1 VPYLSASAVVFHYEE
16 ALYQVYAPLPL
27 PYLLTYWH
35 LTNTQIKSCRHT
47 GYRPISR
54 RQPAPLLCMRNEKN
68 RSRCIHDSSS
78 ARLPQVISPTEQQ
91 VCLGVERRADLAE
104 ATVAARTLETVL
116 VPVAVE
122 RAQQIALG
130 DGLLAAG
137 AVLTVDAAR
146 RRRGRRRLQ
155 TPFAAGAG
163 AAELAM

>member
-1 VPYLSASAVVFHYEE
+1 
-16 ALYQVYAPLPL
+16 
-27 PYLLTYWH
+27 
-35 LTNTQIKSCRHT
+35 
-47 GYRPISR
+47 
-54 RQPAPLLCMRNEKN
+54 MRNEKN